1 MDRPGERVSRENGSR
16 FFCLVEA
23 GDLGYTSGMLIKPD
37 HEPSWVPRADIFVN
51 AAGDLI
57 IKVELAAMRRGDLE
71 LTVDGQRLRIAGQ
84 RPDADRAAAGG
95 KYLVTEIGFGPFTLL
110 VDVPPNFDLDAAK
123 AKYSNGLLRVVV
135 PGRRYG

>member
-1 MDRPGERVSRENGSR
+1 M
-16 FFCLVEA
+16 
-23 GDLGYTSGMLIKPD
+23 
-37 HEPSWVPRADIFVN
+37 PRADIFVN

-84 RPDADRAAAGG
+84 RPDADRASAGG